1 MKFLVTRP
9 EHDDTTHYLSSWAK
23 QVIICAENH
32 GLRIMDLNRER
43 AVKAEFEGK
52 INAGNPCLV
61 MLNGHGDNNL
71 VAGHKNEPLLIGGI
85 NDLLLKSRMV
95 YALSCKS
102 AKELAPRSI
111 ASGTK
116 SYTGYDDDF
125 IFNYMPSMLSRP
137 LNDGRARMFF
147 EPSNMFMESL
157 IKGNTVEEAKYK
169 AVQIFRRNISKALGS
184 PDSARLAKNLWWD
197 LKHFVSHGD
206 LNATI

>member
-23 QVIICAENH
+23 QIMVCAENH
-32 GLRIMDLNRER
+32 GLQIIDLNRER

-61 MLNGHGDNNL
+61 MLNGHGGDNL

-85 NDLLLKSRMV
+85 NDRLLKSRIV
-95 YALSCKS
+95 YALSCMS

-111 ASGTK
+111 QSGAK
-116 SYTGYDDDF
+116 CYTGYDDDF

-137 LNDGRARMFF
+137 LNDERARMFF
-147 EPSNMFMESL
+147 EPSNLFMKSL
-157 IKGNTVEEAKYK
+157 IKGNCVEEAKAK
-169 AVQIFRRNISKALGS
+169 AVRLFKRNIAKALAS
-184 PDSARLAKNLWWD
+184 PISARLAKNLWWD
-197 LKHFVSHGD
+197 LKHFVSHGN
-206 LNATI
+206 LNASI